1 MRVSTTRT
9 IAEEAQGAGL
19 PPYCEIVRSEAGE
32 RSGGGSGLVAVLF
45 TDLVG
50 SSELATRHGDAAAD
64 VLRRDHF
71 SALREALAS
80 TGGTEVKTIGD
91 SLMASFA
98 GASDALAGAVAMQRA
113 VERHNRRVKDGRLE
127 MRVGVS
133 VGDATYEDGDWF
145 GTPVVEAS
153 RLCGAATGGQILVS
167 DLVRA
172 LAGSRHEVELQSLGP
187 RELKGL
193 AEPLSVCEAVWER
206 SGGERVV
213 PLPAFLDIAASFPFS
228 GRNEELE
235 RITNIWKETAEGM
248 RRVVLVSGEPG
259 IGKSRLVTELCRVAH
274 DRGATVLWGRCDE
287 ELGIPYEPFA
297 EALRHYIGAVEP
309 ERLRAEIGPLGGEL
323 TRIVPDLAARVPGLA
338 EPLQGE
344 PEAERHRLF
353 ESVVDL
359 LGEMS
364 VAAPVVLVL
373 DDVHWADKPTLLML
387 RHLLRATV
395 PLRVLVIA
403 TYRDTDL
410 DRSHP
415 LSDVLADLRRE
426 AGVER
431 LDLHGLDVDGVSTL
445 MEATAGHELGEDAH
459 NLAQALVEE
468 TEGNPFFVGEVLLH
482 LVETGALVEHEGRW
496 STNVALKDMSIPEG
510 IREVVGRRLSR
521 LSETANQALVLGAV
535 IGPTFDVQ
543 TIQGAGGP
551 SGEELFDAMDEATR
565 AAIVREVPGAVGSYA
580 FTHALMRASLYE
592 ELTTTQRVRMHLRV
606 GQAIEAR
613 PGADLEARLDELAYH
628 FGEGALAGDAAK
640 AVEYARR
647 AGEHAMAELAFEA
660 ASRHFERALGSIELE
675 ETPDP
680 TARCDLL
687 TEWARALQ
695 AGGDDRRERV
705 RRQAADAARELDDPR
720 RFATA
725 VLSLTEHQMNTSHM
739 GFAND
744 EFIALLEEALDRLP
758 DDPGPLRA
766 QLLSTLALELQWTP
780 QSERRRALARE
791 ALDMART
798 TQDPQALVLALARG
812 WTLVDGSQP
821 FWGELEPLLDEA
833 DTLARANDDPS
844 AVVYVNRVKAYAAAV
859 RGDRAEMDRLFT
871 MVRPISERLREP
883 AQRMYLLADATC
895 QAAFAGDLERA
906 EALAHECAD
915 ASRAADFPDDVIIA
929 IFGAQLYMI
938 RLCQGRVGELTELL
952 AQRVEAAP
960 GAPIWRVALAGALV
974 EADRVD
980 EARPHYL
987 FLADNDCAGT
997 PPDIVFPVVLC
1008 GLGRL
1013 SYRIEPEP
1021 SIVRSVYE
1029 HLAPFAGMFNWTG
1042 GTIADANDLGLGM
1055 AAATLGEHDTA
1066 DTHFAAAIALCER
1079 AGARAYEARCTLDW
1093 ARVVDGRGDAAT
1105 ARPLAERALELG
1117 IELGMDGPSGVV
1129 PRARAVLG

>member
-1 MRVSTTRT
+1 V
-9 IAEEAQGAGL
+9 QGGAGGD
-19 PPYCEIVRSEAGE
+19 RSA
-32 RSGGGSGLVAVLF
+32 GGSGLVAILF

-50 SSELATRHGDAAAD
+50 STDLATRHGDAAAD

-71 SALREALAS
+71 SHLREALAS
-80 TGGTEVKTIGD
+80 TGGTEIKTIGD
-91 SLMASFA
+91 SLMASFV
-98 GASDALAGAVAMQRA
+98 GASDALAGAVAMQRS
-113 VERHNRRVKDGRLE
+113 VERHNRRVRDSRLE

-133 VGDATYEDGDWF
+133 VGDAAYEDGDWF

-153 RLCGAATGGQILVS
+153 RLCAAATGGQILVS

-172 LAGSRHEVELQSLGP
+172 LAGTRHQIELRSLGP

-193 AEPLSVCEAVWER
+193 AEPLLVCEAVWER
-206 SGGERVV
+206 SAGEGAV
-213 PLPAFLDIAASFPFS
+213 PLPAFLEIAGSFPFS
-228 GRNEELE
+228 GRSAELE
-235 RITNIWKETAEGM
+235 RITGLWKESAEGS

-259 IGKSRLVTELCRVAH
+259 IGKTRLVTELCRVAH
-274 DRGATVLWGRCDE
+274 ETGATVLWGRCDE
-287 ELGIPYEPFA
+287 ELGVPYEPFA
-297 EALRHYIGAVEP
+297 EALRQYAATVEP

-373 DDVHWADKPTLLML
+373 DDVHWADKPTLLLL
-387 RHLLRATV
+387 RHVLRAAV
-395 PLRVLVIA
+395 PLRLLVIA

-445 MEATAGHELGEDAH
+445 MEATAGHELGEEAH
-459 NLAQALVEE
+459 NLAQALVDE

-482 LVETGALVEHEGRW
+482 LVETGALVERDGRW
-496 STNVALKDMSIPEG
+496 TTNVALGDMSIPEG

-535 IGPTFDVQ
+535 IGPSFDVQ

-551 SGEELFDAMDEATR
+551 VGEELFDALDEATR

-606 GQAIEAR
+606 GRAVETRHATSLD
-613 PGADLEARLDELAYH
+613 GHLDELAYH
-628 FGEGALAGDAAK
+628 YGEGALAGDAVK
-640 AVEYARR
+640 AVDFARR
-647 AGEHAMAELAFEA
+647 AGQRAMDELAFEA
-660 ASRHFERALGSIELE
+660 AARHFERALSSIELE
-675 ETPDP
+675 EEPDRV
-680 TARCDLL
+680 ARCDLL
-687 TEWARALQ
+687 TTWARALQ

-705 RRQAADAARELDDPR
+705 RRQAADAARELGDPD
-720 RFATA
+720 RFAAA
-725 VLSLTEHQMNTSHM
+725 VLSLTEHQMNTSRF
-739 GFAND
+739 GFANED
-744 EFIALLEEALDRLP
+744 FVALLEEALERLP
-758 DDPGPLRA
+758 DEAGPLRA

-780 QSERRRALARE
+780 QSERRRALAQE

-798 TQDPQALVLALARG
+798 TQDPEALVLALARG
-812 WTLVDGSQP
+812 WTLVDGSRP
-821 FWGELEPLLDEA
+821 FWNELEPLLDEA
-833 DTLARANDDPS
+833 DTLARATDNPS
-844 AVVYVNRVKAYAAAV
+844 AVVYVNRVKAVSAAV
-859 RGDRAEMDRLFT
+859 RGDRAEMDRRFT
-871 MVRPISERLREP
+871 LTRPIAEQLREP
-883 AQRMYLLADATC
+883 AQRAYLLGDDTC
-895 QAAFAGDLERA
+895 AAGFAGELERA
-906 EALAHECAD
+906 EALAVECSEAG
-915 ASRAADFPDDVIIA
+915 RAADFTDDVILTIL
-929 IFGAQLYMI
+929 GAQLYMI

-980 EARPHYL
+980 EARPHYH
-987 FLADNDCAGT
+987 FLADDDCAGT

-1013 SYRIEPEP
+1013 SYRIQPDAP
-1021 SIVRSVYE
+1021 IVRSIYE
-1029 HLAPFAGMFNWTG
+1029 KLEPFTGYFNWTG

-1055 AAATLGEHDTA
+1055 AAATLGEDDRA
-1066 DTHFAAAIALCER
+1066 NKHFAAAIDLCER
-1079 AGARAYEARCTLDW
+1079 AGARAYLARCLLDW
-1093 ARVVDGRGDAAT
+1093 ARVLDGRGDKT
-1105 ARPLAERALELG
+1105 EARPLAERALELG
-1117 IELGMDGPSGVV
+1117 TEIGMTGPSGVV
-1129 PRARAVLG
+1129 PRAIALLG

>member
-1 MRVSTTRT
+1 VQR
-9 IAEEAQGAGL
+9 GD
-19 PPYCEIVRSEAGE
+19 RSA
-32 RSGGGSGLVAVLF
+32 GGSGLVAILF

-50 SSELATRHGDAAAD
+50 STDLATRHGDAAAD

-71 SALREALAS
+71 SHLREALAS
-80 TGGTEVKTIGD
+80 TGGTEIKTIGD
-91 SLMASFA
+91 SLMVSFA
-98 GASDALAGAVAMQRA
+98 GASDALAGAVAMQRS
-113 VERHNRRVKDGRLE
+113 VERHNRRVRDSRLE

-133 VGDATYEDGDWF
+133 VGDAAYEDGDWF

-153 RLCGAATGGQILVS
+153 RLCAAATGGQILVS

-172 LAGSRHEVELQSLGP
+172 LAGTRHEIELRSIGP

-193 AEPLSVCEAVWER
+193 AEPLTVCEAVWER
-206 SGGERVV
+206 SAGEGAV
-213 PLPAFLDIAASFPFS
+213 PLPAFLEIAASFPFS
-228 GRNEELE
+228 GRSAELE
-235 RITNIWKETAEGM
+235 RITGLWKESAEGS

-259 IGKSRLVTELCRVAH
+259 IGKTRLVTELCRVAH

-287 ELGIPYEPFA
+287 ELGVPYEPFA
-297 EALRHYIGAVEP
+297 EALRQYAATVEA

-373 DDVHWADKPTLLML
+373 DDVHWADKPTLLLL
-387 RHLLRATV
+387 RHVLRATV
-395 PLRVLVIA
+395 PLRLLVIA

-445 MEATAGHELGEDAH
+445 MEATAGHELGEEAH
-459 NLAQALVEE
+459 NLAQALVDE

-482 LVETGALVEHEGRW
+482 LVETGALVERDGRW
-496 STNVALKDMSIPEG
+496 TTNVALSDMSIPEG

-535 IGPTFDVQ
+535 IGPSFDVQ
-543 TIQGAGGP
+543 TIQAADGPAG
-551 SGEELFDAMDEATR
+551 EDLFDALDEATR
-565 AAIVREVPGAVGSYA
+565 AAIIREVPAAVGSYA

-606 GQAIEAR
+606 GRAVETRHA
-613 PGADLEARLDELAYH
+613 ANLDEHLDELAYH
-628 FGEGALAGDAAK
+628 YGEGALAGDAIK
-640 AVEYARR
+640 AVDFARR
-647 AGEHAMAELAFEA
+647 AGQRAMAELAFEA
-660 ASRHFERALGSIELE
+660 AARHFERALGSIELE
-675 ETPDP
+675 EEPDRV
-680 TARCDLL
+680 ARCDLL
-687 TEWARALQ
+687 TAWARALQ

-705 RRQAADAARELDDPR
+705 RDQAADAARELGDPE

-725 VLSLTEHQMNTSHM
+725 VLSLTEHQMTTSRF

-744 EFIALLEEALDRLP
+744 DFVALLEEALERLP
-758 DDPGPLRA
+758 DGPSPLRA

-780 QSERRRALARE
+780 QSERRRALAQE

-798 TQDPQALVLALARG
+798 TQDPEALVLALARG
-812 WTLVDGSQP
+812 WTLVDGSRP
-821 FWGELEPLLDEA
+821 FWSELEPLLDEA
-833 DTLARANDDPS
+833 DTLARATDNPS
-844 AVVYVNRVKAYAAAV
+844 AVVYVNRVKAVSAAV
-859 RGDRAEMDRLFT
+859 RGDRAEMDRRFALI
-871 MVRPISERLREP
+871 RPIAEQLREP
-883 AQRMYLLADATC
+883 AQRAYLLGDATC
-895 QAAFAGDLERA
+895 AAGFAGDLERA
-906 EALAHECAD
+906 EELAIECSEA
-915 ASRAADFPDDVIIA
+915 ARAADFTDDVILTVL
-929 IFGAQLYMI
+929 GAQLYMI
-938 RLCQGRVGELTELL
+938 RLCQGRVGELTDLL

-980 EARPHYL
+980 EARPHYH
-987 FLADNDCAGT
+987 FLADDECAGT

-1013 SYRIEPEP
+1013 SYRIQPDAP
-1021 SIVRSVYE
+1021 IVRSIYE
-1029 HLAPFAGMFNWTG
+1029 KLEPFTGYFNWTG

-1055 AAATLGEHDTA
+1055 AAATLGEDERA
-1066 DTHFAAAIALCER
+1066 DKHFASAIDLCER
-1079 AGARAYEARCTLDW
+1079 AGARAYLARCLLDW
-1093 ARVVDGRGDAAT
+1093 ARVLDGRGDKT
-1105 ARPLAERALELG
+1105 QARPLAERALELG
-1117 IELGMDGPSGVV
+1117 TEIGMTGPSGVV
-1129 PRARAVLG
+1129 PRANALLG

>member
-1 MRVSTTRT
+1 V
-9 IAEEAQGAGL
+9 QGGD
-19 PPYCEIVRSEAGE
+19 RSA
-32 RSGGGSGLVAVLF
+32 GGSGLVAILF

-50 SSELATRHGDAAAD
+50 STDLATRHGDAAAD

-71 SALREALAS
+71 SHLREALAS
-80 TGGTEVKTIGD
+80 TGGTEIKTIGD

-98 GASDALAGAVAMQRA
+98 GASDALAGAVAMQRS
-113 VERHNRRVKDGRLE
+113 VDRHNRRVADSRLE

-133 VGDATYEDGDWF
+133 VGDAAYEDGDWF

-153 RLCGAATGGQILVS
+153 RLCAAATGGQILVS

-172 LAGSRHEVELQSLGP
+172 LAGTRHQIELRSIGP

-193 AEPLSVCEAVWER
+193 AEPLTVCEAVWER
-206 SGGERVV
+206 STGEVAV
-213 PLPAFLDIAASFPFS
+213 PLPAFLEVAASFPFS
-228 GRNEELE
+228 GRSAELE
-235 RITNIWKETAEGM
+235 RITGLWKESAEGS

-259 IGKSRLVTELCRVAH
+259 IGKTRLVTELCRVAH

-287 ELGIPYEPFA
+287 ELGVPYEPFA
-297 EALRHYIGAVEP
+297 EALRQYAATVEP

-323 TRIVPDLAARVPGLA
+323 TRIIPDLAARVPGLA

-344 PEAERHRLF
+344 PDAERHRLF

-373 DDVHWADKPTLLML
+373 DDVHWADKPTLLLL
-387 RHLLRATV
+387 RHVLRATV
-395 PLRVLVIA
+395 PLRLLVIA

-445 MEATAGHELGEDAH
+445 MEATAGHELGEEAH
-459 NLAQALVEE
+459 NLAQALVDE

-482 LVETGALVEHEGRW
+482 LVETGAIIERDGRW
-496 STNVALKDMSIPEG
+496 TTNVALGDMSIPEG

-535 IGPTFDVQ
+535 VGPVFDVQ
-543 TIQGAGGP
+543 TIQAAGGP
-551 SGEELFDAMDEATR
+551 AGEELFDALDEATR

-606 GQAIEAR
+606 GRAVETRHATNLD
-613 PGADLEARLDELAYH
+613 GHLDELAYH
-628 FGEGALAGDAAK
+628 YGEGALAGDAIK
-640 AVEYARR
+640 AVDFARR
-647 AGEHAMAELAFEA
+647 AGQRAMAELAFEA
-660 ASRHFERALGSIELE
+660 AARHFERALGSIELE
-675 ETPDP
+675 EEPDRV
-680 TARCDLL
+680 ARCDLL
-687 TEWARALQ
+687 TAWARALQ

-705 RRQAADAARELDDPR
+705 RVQAANAARELGDPG
-720 RFATA
+720 RFAAA
-725 VLSLTEHQMNTSHM
+725 VLALTEHQMITSRM
-739 GFAND
+739 GFANE
-744 EFIALLEEALDRLP
+744 EFVALLEEALERLP
-758 DDPGPLRA
+758 DKPSPLRA

-780 QSERRRALARE
+780 QSERRRALAQE

-798 TQDPQALVLALARG
+798 TRDPEALVLALARG
-812 WTLVDGSQP
+812 WTLVDGSRP
-821 FWGELEPLLDEA
+821 FWNELEPLLDEA
-833 DTLARANDDPS
+833 DTLARATDNPS
-844 AVVYVNRVKAYAAAV
+844 AVVYVNRVKAFSAAV
-859 RGDRAEMDRLFT
+859 RGDRAEMDRRFT
-871 MVRPISERLREP
+871 LVRPIAEQLREP
-883 AQRMYLLADATC
+883 AQRANLLGDDTC
-895 QAAFAGDLERA
+895 AAGFAGELERA
-906 EALAHECAD
+906 EALAIECSEA
-915 ASRAADFPDDVIIA
+915 ARAADFTDDVILA
-929 IFGAQLYMI
+929 ILGAQLYMI
-938 RLCQGRVGELTELL
+938 RLCQGRVGELTDLL

-960 GAPIWRVALAGALV
+960 GAPVWRIALAGALV

-980 EARPHYL
+980 EARPHYH
-987 FLADNDCAGT
+987 FLADDDCAGT

-1013 SYRIEPEP
+1013 SYRIQPDAP
-1021 SIVRSVYE
+1021 IVRSIYE
-1029 HLAPFAGMFNWTG
+1029 KLAPFTGYFNWTG

-1055 AAATLGEHDTA
+1055 AAATLGEDEQA
-1066 DTHFAAAIALCER
+1066 DKHFAAAIDLCER
-1079 AGARAYEARCTLDW
+1079 AGARAYLARCLLDW
-1093 ARVVDGRGDAAT
+1093 ARVLDGRGDKPE

-1117 IELGMDGPSGVV
+1117 TEIGMTGPSGVV
-1129 PRARAVLG
+1129 PRAIALLG

>member
-1 MRVSTTRT
+1 M
-9 IAEEAQGAGL
+9 
-19 PPYCEIVRSEAGE
+19 
-32 RSGGGSGLVAVLF
+32 GGSGLVAILF

-50 SSELATRHGDAAAD
+50 STDLAARHGDAAAD

-71 SALREALAS
+71 SHLREALAS
-80 TGGTEVKTIGD
+80 TGGTEIKTIGD

-98 GASDALAGAVAMQRA
+98 GASDALAGAVAMQRS
-113 VERHNRRVKDGRLE
+113 VERHNRRVRDSRLE

-133 VGDATYEDGDWF
+133 VGDAAYEDGDWF

-172 LAGSRHEVELQSLGP
+172 LAGTRHEIELRSLGP

-193 AEPLSVCEAVWER
+193 AEPLAVCEAVWER
-206 SGGERVV
+206 SAGEGAV
-213 PLPAFLDIAASFPFS
+213 PLPAFLEIAASFPFS
-228 GRNEELE
+228 GRSVELE
-235 RITNIWKETAEGM
+235 RFTGLWKESAEGS

-259 IGKSRLVTELCRVAH
+259 IGKTRLVTELCRVAH
-274 DRGATVLWGRCDE
+274 ERGATVLWGRCDE
-287 ELGIPYEPFA
+287 ELGVPYEPFA
-297 EALRHYIGAVEP
+297 EALRQYAATVEP
-309 ERLRAEIGPLGGEL
+309 NRLRAEIGPLGGEL
-323 TRIVPDLAARVPGLA
+323 TRIVPDLAARVPGLG

-373 DDVHWADKPTLLML
+373 DDVHWADKPTLLLL
-387 RHLLRATV
+387 RHVLRATV
-395 PLRVLVIA
+395 PLRLLVIA

-445 MEATAGHELGEDAH
+445 MEATAGHELGEEAH
-459 NLAQALVEE
+459 NLAQALVDE

-482 LVETGALVEHEGRW
+482 LVETGALVERDGRW
-496 STNVALKDMSIPEG
+496 TTNVALGDMSIPEG

-535 IGPTFDVQ
+535 IGPVFDVQ
-543 TIQGAGGP
+543 TIQAAGGP
-551 SGEELFDAMDEATR
+551 AGEKLFDALDEATR
-565 AAIVREVPGAVGSYA
+565 AAIVREVPGVVGSYA

-606 GQAIEAR
+606 GRAVETRHAANLD
-613 PGADLEARLDELAYH
+613 GHLDELAYH
-628 FGEGALAGDAAK
+628 YGEGALAGDAVK
-640 AVEYARR
+640 AVDFARR
-647 AGEHAMAELAFEA
+647 AGERAMTELAFEA
-660 ASRHFERALGSIELE
+660 AARHFERALGSLELE
-675 ETPDP
+675 EEPDRV
-680 TARCDLL
+680 ARCDLL
-687 TEWARALQ
+687 TAWARALQ

-705 RRQAADAARELDDPR
+705 RGEAADAARELGDPD
-720 RFATA
+720 RFASA
-725 VLSLTEHQMNTSHM
+725 VLSLTEHQMVTSRF
-739 GFAND
+739 GFAN
-744 EFIALLEEALDRLP
+744 EGFVALLEEALERLP
-758 DDPGPLRA
+758 DKPSPLRA

-780 QSERRRALARE
+780 QAERRRALAQE

-798 TQDPQALVLALARG
+798 TQDPEALVLALARG
-812 WTLVDGSQP
+812 WTLVDGSRP
-821 FWGELEPLLDEA
+821 FWNELEALLDEA
-833 DTLARANDDPS
+833 DTLARATDNRS
-844 AVVYVNRVKAYAAAV
+844 AVVYVNRVKAVSAAV
-859 RGDRAEMDRLFT
+859 RGDRAEMDRRFAL
-871 MVRPISERLREP
+871 VRPIAEQLREP
-883 AQRMYLLADATC
+883 AQRAYLLTDATC
-895 QAAFAGDLERA
+895 AAGFAGDLARA
-906 EALAHECAD
+906 EALAIECSE
-915 ASRAADFPDDVIIA
+915 ASRAADFTDDVILTVL
-929 IFGAQLYMI
+929 GAQLYMV
-938 RLCQGRVGELTELL
+938 RLCQGRVSELTELL

-987 FLADNDCAGT
+987 FLADDDCAGT

-1013 SYRIEPEP
+1013 SYRIRPDAP
-1021 SIVRSVYE
+1021 IVRSIYE
-1029 HLAPFAGMFNWTG
+1029 KLEPFTGYFNWTG

-1055 AAATLGEHDTA
+1055 AAATLGEDERA
-1066 DTHFAAAIALCER
+1066 DKHFAAAIELCER
-1079 AGARAYEARCTLDW
+1079 AGARAYLARCLLDW
-1093 ARVVDGRGDAAT
+1093 ARVLDGRGDKT
-1105 ARPLAERALELG
+1105 EARPRAERALELG
-1117 IELGMDGPSGVV
+1117 TEIGMIGPSGVV
-1129 PRARAVLG
+1129 PRAIALLG

>member
-1 MRVSTTRT
+1 VQ
-9 IAEEAQGAGL
+9 EGQGQGRPA
-19 PPYCEIVRSEAGE
+19 
-32 RSGGGSGLVAVLF
+32 GGSGLVAILF

-50 SSELATRHGDAAAD
+50 STDLATRHGDVAAD
-64 VLRRDHF
+64 ALRRDHF
-71 SALREALAS
+71 SHLREALA
-80 TGGTEVKTIGD
+80 TAGGTEIKTIGD

-113 VERHNRRVKDGRLE
+113 VERHNRRLSDGRLE

-133 VGDATYEDGDWF
+133 VGDASYEDGDWF

-153 RLCGAATGGQILVS
+153 RLCADAKGGQILLS

-172 LAGSRHEVELQSLGP
+172 LAGTRHEVELQSLGT

-193 AEPLSVCEAVWER
+193 SEPLVVCEAIWER
-206 SGGERVV
+206 SGNEGTV

-228 GRNEELE
+228 GRSAELD
-235 RITNIWKETAEGM
+235 RITGLWKESAEGA
-248 RRVVLVSGEPG
+248 RRVVFVSGEPG
-259 IGKSRLVTELCRVAH
+259 IGKTRLVTELCRVAH
-274 DRGATVLWGRCDE
+274 DRGATVMWGRCDE

-297 EALRHYIGAVEP
+297 EALRQYTATVEP
-309 ERLRAEIGPLGGEL
+309 ERLRAEVGPLGGEL

-359 LGEMS
+359 FGEMS

-373 DDVHWADKPTLLML
+373 DDVHWADKPTLLLL
-387 RHLLRATV
+387 RHVLRSNA
-395 PLRVLVIA
+395 PLRLLVIA

-426 AGVER
+426 SGVER
-431 LDLHGLDVDGVSTL
+431 LDLHGLDVDGVGAL
-445 MEATAGHELGEDAH
+445 MAATAGHELGDEAAA
-459 NLAQALVEE
+459 LAQALVEE

-482 LVETGALVEHEGRW
+482 LVETGALVHRDGRW
-496 STNVALKDMSIPEG
+496 TTNVALKDMSIPEG

-521 LSETANQALVLGAV
+521 LSDAANQALVLGAV
-535 IGPTFDVQ
+535 VGPIFDVQ

-551 SGEELFDAMDEATR
+551 SGEELFDGLDEATR

-613 PGADLEARLDELAYH
+613 HGADVDAHLDELAYH
-628 FGEGALAGDAAK
+628 YGEGALAGDATK
-640 AVEYARR
+640 AVDYARR
-647 AGEHAMAELAFEA
+647 AGERAMAELAFEA
-660 ASRHFERALGSIELE
+660 AARHFERALGSIELE
-675 ETPDP
+675 DTPDRV
-680 TARCDLL
+680 TRCDLL
-687 TEWARALQ
+687 TAWARSLQ

-705 RRQAADAARELDDPR
+705 RGQAADAARELGDPQ
-720 RFATA
+720 RFAAA
-725 VLSLTEHQMNTSHM
+725 VLSITEHQMNASRM

-744 EFIALLEEALDRLP
+744 EFVALLEEALDRLP
-758 DDPGPLRA
+758 DEPSPLRA

-780 QSERRRALARE
+780 QAERRRALARD
-791 ALDMART
+791 ALDMARS
-798 TQDPQALVLALARG
+798 TQDPDALVLALARA
-812 WTLVDGSQP
+812 WTLVDGSRP
-821 FWGELEPLLDEA
+821 FWSELEPLLDEA
-833 DTLARANDDPS
+833 DALARATDNPS

-859 RGDRAEMDRLFT
+859 RGDGAEMASRFT
-871 MVRPISERLREP
+871 LTRPIAEQLREP
-883 AQRMYLLADATC
+883 AQRAYMLADETCAT
-895 QAAFAGDLERA
+895 AFAGELDRA
-906 EALAHECAD
+906 EALALECAE
-915 ASRAADFPDDVIIA
+915 AGRVADFTDDVIFGIL
-929 IFGAQLYMI
+929 GAQLYMI

-980 EARPHYL
+980 EARPHYH
-987 FLADNDCAGT
+987 FLADDDCAGT

-1013 SYRIEPEP
+1013 SYRVRPEEA
-1021 SIVRSVYE
+1021 IVRSIYE
-1029 HLAPFAGMFNWTG
+1029 KLAPFTGYFNWTG
-1042 GTIADANDLGLGM
+1042 GTIADANDLGLAM
-1055 AAATLGEHDTA
+1055 AAATLGDDAVA
-1066 DTHFAAAIALCER
+1066 DDHFSKAIDLCER
-1079 AGARAYEARCTLDW
+1079 AGARAYEARCVLDW
-1093 ARVVDGRGDAAT
+1093 ARVLDGRGDTAA
-1105 ARPLAERALELG
+1105 ARPLAERALALG
-1117 IELGMDGPSGVV
+1117 TEIGMDGPSGVV
-1129 PRARAVLG
+1129 PRATALLA